1 MNIDTSATNRP
12 RPWLLI
18 VLGLAIVGF
27 VANYMWPTT
36 ESAGV
41 AVVAS
46 NQNRAANVR
55 PKGKDA
61 VKPGDLTVRLDALDA
76 ERPGPGESER
86 NPFRFQ
92 PKAAP
97 PPPPSTAPTSS
108 TTPATTGPPP
118 PPPPAPIPLKFIGTV
133 EKAGLK
139 IAAMSDCKGNT
150 FFEPEG
156 KVVDGR
162 YRLVRI
168 GLESIVMEYPNGT
181 GRMTIRLE
189 GCPAR

>member
-1 MNIDTSATNRP
+1 MNIDTSATTRP

-18 VLGLAIVGF
+18 VLGLAVIGF
-27 VANYMWPTT
+27 IANYMWPTSD
-36 ESAGV
+36 SAAT
-41 AVVAS
+41 AVSAS
-46 NQNRAANVR
+46 NQNRPAAKPR
-55 PKGKDA
+55 GKEAFNPSELD
-61 VKPGDLTVRLDALDA
+61 VKLETLEA

-97 PPPPSTAPTSS
+97 APPPSTANT
-108 TTPATTGPPP
+108 TTPGPPEPTGPPP
-118 PPPPAPIPLKFIGTV
+118 MPPPAPIPLKFIGTV
-133 EKAGLK
+133 EKGGLK
-139 IAAMSDCKGNT
+139 VAAMSDCKGNT
-150 FFEPEG
+150 FFETEG
-156 KVVDGR
+156 KIVDGR

-181 GRMTIRLE
+181 GRMTIKLE

>member
-1 MNIDTSATNRP
+1 MNIDTSATSRT

-27 VANYMWPTT
+27 VANYMWPQA

-41 AVVAS
+41 TVSAA
-46 NQNRAANVR
+46 NQNRTATPRA
-55 PKGKDA
+55 KDT
-61 VKPGDLTVRLDALDA
+61 VHPGDLSVRLDALDA
-76 ERPGPGESER
+76 ARPGPGGSER

-92 PKAAP
+92 PKAP
-97 PPPPSTAPTSS
+97 PPPPPGAA
-108 TTPATTGPPP
+108 PATTTPSTPLPPPGPPP
-118 PPPPAPIPLKFIGTV
+118 PPPIPLKFIGTV

-162 YRLVRI
+162 YRLIRI

>member
-27 VANYMWPTT
+27 VANYMWPTN

-41 AVVAS
+41 TVAAS
-46 NQNRAANVR
+46 NQNRPAAR
-55 PKGKDA
+55 PRGKDA
-61 VKPGDLTVRLDALDA
+61 VNPGDLTVRLDALDA
-76 ERPGPGESER
+76 ARPGPGESER

-92 PKAAP
+92 PKAP
-97 PPPPSTAPTSS
+97 PPPPPGAANS
-108 TTPATTGPPP
+108 TTTPSTPAPPPGPPP
-118 PPPPAPIPLKFIGTV
+118 PPPIPLKFIGTV